1 MIKNILTFFYLG
13 CANTTEF
20 ACMETGR
27 CIEKRFR
34 CDEDP
39 DCSYD
44 HPDSS
49 DEKDCGNGDIK
60 LPKL

>member
-1 MIKNILTFFYLG
+1 
-13 CANTTEF
+13 
-20 ACMETGR
+20 MESGR
-27 CIEKRFR
+27 CIEKKFR

-49 DEKDCGNGDIK
+49 DEKDCGKGIDYYLKYNYVVFEII
-60 LPKL
+60 